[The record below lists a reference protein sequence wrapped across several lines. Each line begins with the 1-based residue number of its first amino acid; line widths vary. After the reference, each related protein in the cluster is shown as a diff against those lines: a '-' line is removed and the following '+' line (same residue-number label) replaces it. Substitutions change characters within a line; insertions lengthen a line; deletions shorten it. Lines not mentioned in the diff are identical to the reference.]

1 MVISIV
7 GAGNVGAA
15 LGKAWIKAGHK
26 VYFGVRDP
34 EKETENLKDGL
45 EPDQLKTVKEASH
58 AAEVIVLCVPWPA
71 VESAIKSCGDL
82 KDKIIIDCTNPL
94 TSDFWN
100 LSVGFNSSGA
110 EHIASLAKEARV
122 YKSFNQTGFEN
133 MANPQ
138 SYPIQPVMYVC
149 GDDEDGKLTVLSL
162 VSDVGFEPVDFGA
175 LEAARILEP
184 FAMLWIRQSIM
195 TEERNF
201 ALALIRPE

>member
-7 GAGNVGAA
+7 GAGNVGRA

-34 EKETENLKDGL
+34 EKERGNLKDEF
-45 EPDQLKTVKEASH
+45 EPDQLKTIKGASK

-71 VESAIKSCGDL
+71 VESAIQSCGDL

-100 LSVGFNSSGA
+100 LSVGFNFSGA
-110 EHIASLAKEARV
+110 EHIASLAKGAKV

-133 MANPQ
+133 MSNPDGY
-138 SYPIQPVMYVC
+138 SIKPVMYVC

-184 FAMLWIRQSIM
+184 FAMVWIRQSIM
-195 TEERNF
+195 TKERNF
-201 ALALIRPE
+201 AFALIRPD